1 LGDESKPGRAR
12 AALPVIKEGNTM
24 AQTALRWSRR
34 PRPAAARLRRAA
46 ILAVVA
52 LAAAA
57 FASAASAATVRVVSK
72 TKSGTNIYGT
82 IQGAVNA
89 ASPGDWVLIEPGEY
103 DESVLVETPGLKIRG
118 MNRNTVIVDGQNES
132 LAGGRNGIEVF
143 KTNNVSIE
151 NLTARNFDRAERDG
165 GNGNEIW
172 WNGGDGTGKI
182 GAEGW
187 HGAYLTAYDTGLLGG
202 YGLFV
207 SNSVHGSMENV
218 YASGFNDSGLY
229 IGACRDCHGKVT
241 HATVENSSLGYS
253 GTNAG
258 GHLVIERSIF
268 RHNTAGLVPNSLAGD
283 DEPPPQDG
291 ACNSGEN
298 TSETPTFT
306 STKIARCTI
315 FRNNLFTE
323 NNNLTTPG
331 NSTTAASPWGIGVEL
346 VATSADLLEHNAIT
360 NNANNGVLGFE
371 FPNGP
376 GPTFFQ
382 LTGNKIYANTFS
394 GNGTTEAS
402 FAGDVT
408 LEGGLFPTPELAQ
421 SVNNCV
427 SGNTFSAPTS
437 PANIQQGWGCQNK
450 TTPNPGFESFEYI
463 NILSAES
470 QARTQEGQPAPP
482 AQPTMPSPCKGV
494 PKNALCS

>member
-1 LGDESKPGRAR
+1 MAARTPNLRGPRAR
-12 AALPVIKEGNTM
+12 RGRKM
-24 AQTALRWSRR
+24 AQTALRRQR
-34 PRPAAARLRRAA
+34 VGVAAPGLRC
-46 ILAVVA
+46 AVAGALTVA
-52 LAAAA
+52 LAGVL
-57 FASAASAATVRVVSK
+57 ASAAMATVRVVSK
-72 TKSGTNIYGT
+72 VKTGTNIYST

-89 ASPGDWVLIEPGEY
+89 AGPNDWVLIEPGEY
-103 DESVLVETPGLKIRG
+103 DEAVLVQTPGLKIRG
-118 MNRNTVIVDGQNES
+118 LSRNGVVVDGQNES
-132 LAGGRNGIEVF
+132 VPGGRNGIEVF

-151 NLTARNFDRAERDG
+151 NLTVRNFDRESRDG

-187 HGAYLTAYDTGLLGG
+187 HGAYLTAYDTSLLGG

-229 IGACRDCHGKVT
+229 IGACRDCDGKVAL
-241 HATVENSSLGYS
+241 ATVENSSLGYS
-253 GTNAG
+253 GTNSG
-258 GHLVIERSIF
+258 GHLIIERSIF

-298 TSETPTFT
+298 TSETPTFE

-331 NSTTAASPWGIGVEL
+331 NSTTAAAPWGVGVEL
-346 VATSADLLEHNAIT
+346 VATYADRVEHNIIT
-360 NNANNGVLGFE
+360 NNANDGIAGFE

-382 LTGNKIYANTFS
+382 LAGNKISGNTFS
-394 GNGTTEAS
+394 GNGTTEAAY
-402 FAGDVT
+402 AGDIL
-408 LEGGLFPTPELAQ
+408 LEGGLFPTPETAQ

-427 SGNTFSAPTS
+427 SGNNLSGPTY
-437 PANIQQGWGCQNK
+437 PANIQQRWGCQNT
-450 TTPNPGFESFEYI
+450 TTPDPGFESFEYL
-463 NILSAES
+463 NMLSAEAA
-470 QARTQEGQPAPP
+470 ARIQEGQPAPP
-482 AQPTMPSPCKGV
+482 AQPTMPNPCKGV
-494 PKNALCS
+494 PRNPLCTG

>member
-1 LGDESKPGRAR
+1 MPEANSCVRRRSRAQAR
-12 AALPVIKEGNTM
+12 GIGCVAVGVLLAALFG
-24 AQTALRWSRR
+24 
-34 PRPAAARLRRAA
+34 
-46 ILAVVA
+46 
-52 LAAAA
+52 
-57 FASAASAATVRVVSK
+57 ASASTASAATTRVVSTSK
-72 TKSGTNIYGT
+72 TGKNIYST

-89 ASPGDWVLIEPGEY
+89 ANPGDWVLIEPGKY
-103 DESVLVETPGLKIRG
+103 NESVLVETPGLHIRG
-118 MNRNTVIVDGQNES
+118 LNRNTVILDGQNKVVP
-132 LAGGRNGIEVF
+132 GGENGIEVF
-143 KTNNVSIE
+143 KTNKVSIE
-151 NLTARNFDRAERDG
+151 NLTVRNFDRESRDG

-172 WNGGDGTGKI
+172 WNGGDGTGVI

-187 HGAYLTAYDTGLLGG
+187 HGAYLTAYDTGLTGG

-207 SNSVHGSMENV
+207 SNSLHGSWENV

-229 IGACRDCHGKVT
+229 IGACRDCDGRVAL
-241 HATVENSSLGYS
+241 ATVENSSLGYS
-253 GTNAG
+253 GTNSG
-258 GHLVIERSIF
+258 GHLIIERSVF

-298 TSETPTFT
+298 TSETPTFET
-306 STKIARCTI
+306 TKIARCTI

-331 NSTTAASPWGIGVEL
+331 NSTTAQAPWGVGVEF
-346 VATSADLLEHNAIT
+346 VATYADRLEHNTIT

-382 LTGNKIYANTFS
+382 FSGNKIYGNTFS
-394 GNGTTEAS
+394 GNGTSEAA
-402 FAGDVT
+402 FAGDIT
-408 LEGGLFPTPELAQ
+408 LEGGLFPEPELAQ

-427 SGNTFSAPTS
+427 SANNLSAPTS
-437 PANIQQGWGCQNK
+437 PANIEQGWGCQNK
-450 TTPNPGFESFEYI
+450 TTPNPGFDSFEYI
-463 NILSAES
+463 NILSAEAA
-470 QARTQEGQPAPP
+470 ARTQEGQPAPGP
-482 AQPTMPSPCKGV
+482 QPTMPNPCKGV